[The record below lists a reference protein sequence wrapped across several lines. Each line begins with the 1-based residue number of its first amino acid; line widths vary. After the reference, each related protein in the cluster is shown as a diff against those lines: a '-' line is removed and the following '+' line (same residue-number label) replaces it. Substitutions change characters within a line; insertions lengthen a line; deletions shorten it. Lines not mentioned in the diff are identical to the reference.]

1 MRTDTMANKR
11 HVTKG
16 NVFVDLGFS
25 REEADVLA
33 MRVQIALEI
42 EKYIQR
48 KKLTQ
53 KAAAEF
59 FNTTQPKIS
68 KIMKGKINEFSIDY
82 LARMVGKTG
91 KRPRVSFQ
99 RGRAAA

>member
-1 MRTDTMANKR
+1 MASKR

-16 NVFVDLGFS
+16 NVFADLGFS
-25 REEADVLA
+25 QEEADVLA

-42 EKYIQR
+42 EKYVRR

-53 KAAAEF
+53 QAAAEF
-59 FNTTQPKIS
+59 FSTTQPKIS
-68 KIMKGKINEFSIDY
+68 KIMKGKVNEFSIDY

-91 KRPRVSFQ
+91 KRPRVSFY
-99 RGRAAA
+99 RGRAGV

>member
-1 MRTDTMANKR
+1 MVNKR

-53 KAAAEF
+53 QAAAEF

-91 KRPRVSFQ
+91 KRPRISFQ
-99 RGRAAA
+99 RDRAAA

>member
-1 MRTDTMANKR
+1 MVNKR

-53 KAAAEF
+53 QAAAEF

-91 KRPRVSFQ
+91 KRPRILFQ

>member
-1 MRTDTMANKR
+1 MAAKR

-16 NVFVDLGFS
+16 NVFADLGFS

-42 EKYIQR
+42 EKYVR
-48 KKLTQ
+48 RNKLTQ
-53 KAAAEF
+53 QAAAEF
-59 FNTTQPKIS
+59 FSTTQPKMS
-68 KIMKGKINEFSIDY
+68 KILQGKIDEFSIDY

-91 KRPRVSFQ
+91 TRPRVSFH
-99 RGRAAA
+99 RGQKLV